1 MEKKKAKERKMT
13 SEEVQGLLWMRKRAF
28 KIENKK
34 GKGSYKRKKKNL
46 IFIKKYDIIYM

>member
-13 SEEVQGLLWMRKRAF
+13 PEEVQGLLWMRKRAF

-34 GKGSYKRKKKNL
+34 GKGSYNRQKEK
-46 IFIKKYDIIYM
+46 FDFY